1 MSVFVNPFLFSLS
14 RYKLKFNPDKVDTM
28 IVQSVSLL
36 DDLDKELNNYMMRCR
51 EWYGWH
57 FPELGKLV
65 PDNLAF
71 VKTVQLV
78 GSREHAATTDLSDI
92 LPGEVEA
99 AVKEAAEISMGTEIS
114 DDDVENI
121 LAWCQQVSVGSRSD
135 C

>member
-1 MSVFVNPFLFSLS
+1 
-14 RYKLKFNPDKVDTM
+14 M

-65 PDNLAF
+65 TDNLAF

-78 GSREHAATTDLSDI
+78 GSREHAATTDLSDV
-92 LPGEVEA
+92 LPAELEA

-121 LAWCQQVSVGSRSD
+121 LAWCQQVIYYPTCVSMWDKSSKLGL
-135 C
+135 